1 VAGLARAL
9 TMAPLANI
17 GPRERRRRLLAG
29 VAALLVGG
37 GGLAL
42 LIALGV
48 PRAWRVSL
56 VVPFW
61 FGALGLAQARGRT

>member
-1 VAGLARAL
+1 VG
-9 TMAPLANI
+9 PLANI

-29 VAALLVGG
+29 VAALLLAG
-37 GGLAL
+37 GGLAV

-48 PRAWRVSL
+48 PRAWRAAL

-61 FGALGLAQARGRT
+61 FGALGLAQARART

>member
-9 TMAPLANI
+9 TVGARANI

-29 VAALLVGG
+29 AAALLVAG

-48 PRAWRVSL
+48 PRAWRVAL

-61 FGALGLAQARGRT
+61 FGTLGLAQARAHT

>member
-9 TMAPLANI
+9 TVGPLANI

-29 VAALLVGG
+29 AAALLVAG
-37 GGLAL
+37 GGLAA

-48 PRAWRVSL
+48 PRAWRVAL

-61 FGALGLAQARGRT
+61 FGALGLAQARART

>member
-1 VAGLARAL
+1 VG
-9 TMAPLANI
+9 PLANI

-29 VAALLVGG
+29 VAALLVAGG
-37 GGLAL
+37 SLAV

-48 PRAWRVSL
+48 PRAWRVAL

-61 FGALGLAQARGRT
+61 FGALGLAQARART